1 MLEVVG
7 SRRCQN
13 WQRKNAGLVAMGQL
27 ALLLFTSENWPG
39 TSQYLRSSSY
49 KVGNS
54 GLSRT
59 PSINYVIIINEHRSP
74 ASQKGVYLG
83 SVEPRL

>member
-39 TSQYLRSSSY
+39 TSRYLRSSSSY

-54 GLSRT
+54 GLYRT
-59 PSINYVIIINEHRSP
+59 PSIIYVIIINEHRSP
-74 ASQKGVYLG
+74 ASQKRSILG
-83 SVEPRL
+83 QR